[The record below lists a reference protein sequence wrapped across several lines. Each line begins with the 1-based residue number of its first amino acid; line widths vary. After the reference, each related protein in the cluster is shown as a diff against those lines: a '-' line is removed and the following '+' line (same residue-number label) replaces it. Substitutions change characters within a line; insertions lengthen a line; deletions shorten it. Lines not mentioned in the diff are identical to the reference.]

1 MGRCGLGSWI
11 VLAGVEDGDHLDGV
25 RQYPID
31 QNIIGVDHR
40 LARAGHPTGAVD
52 VGMLRQALG
61 GVADQGGQAL
71 RCQRI
76 ALADEG
82 GDVEQVMARLG
93 APDQPQHQRRACPS
107 RTAWRSAIT

>member
-1 MGRCGLGSWI
+1 MGSWI

-25 RQYPID
+25 RQNPID
-31 QNIIGVDHR
+31 QNVIGVDHR
-40 LARAGHPTGAVD
+40 LARARHPARPVD
-52 VGMLRQALG
+52 VGMFRQALG

-82 GDVEQVMARLG
+82 GDVEQVMASLWT
-93 APDQPQHQRRACPS
+93 PDQPQHQRGACPS